1 MKLRLGWLV
10 IGSAFVLAPLAMA
23 SKSGET
29 MFKQKPSSYEKLP
42 PAKKGGTLFLSLS
55 NNPKVMNPIL
65 SSDANSGSVEPFLW
79 ARLFTEDAAT
89 LSPLPYLAESY
100 IISKDRKSYTFKLQ
114 SIAKW
119 EDGTAVTTED
129 VRFTF
134 DTMMNPKVDAAP
146 LRAYWDGVTLEIK
159 DPSTFTFT
167 VKEPKFDTLRSLYLF
182 SVVQKKQFASEQDFN
197 KSRGILQ
204 PVGNGPYKL
213 KIFSRDQ
220 RVEFER
226 VKDWWGNAIPHLKN
240 RYNADRIVLRIVTD
254 PNLEYER
261 FVKGDLDIM
270 EFPSSAVE
278 LYAKKVMDTD
288 KSRYGKSEKDGKDMW
303 SAEFMNKAPRGYSY
317 VGWNLKN
324 PIFASKKTRQAMA
337 RLANYQE
344 MIDKIYYGFQH
355 QATSPFGSL
364 TLNSDPNLRKPGKMF
379 TYDLPK
385 ALELLKAD
393 GWADRNGDSILEKT
407 IDGKKVDFKFTLKYN
422 SNNPSRGKIA
432 QVLKENFKKAGIEM
446 DIRAMEWNAYLTD
459 VDNRQFDALILA
471 WTATPYPNPKQTW
484 HTDAEKNQ
492 GSNFVSYSNPK
503 VDALIGKANLEFNLT
518 QRAKILQEIN
528 RILYD
533 DQPYMFLFE
542 PRSMIAAFHKKVK
555 APVWAMEYDVS
566 APIDI
571 YTFEQ

>member
-1 MKLRLGWLV
+1 MKLKLGLV
-10 IGSAFVLAPLAMA
+10 LVGSALAFAPQAMA
-23 SKSGET
+23 ST
-29 MFKQKPSSYEKLP
+29 VFKNKPSSYEKLP
-42 PAKKGGTLFLSLS
+42 EAKKGGTLFLSLS

-65 SSDANSGSVEPFLW
+65 SSDANSSSVEPFLW

-89 LSPLPYLAESY
+89 LAPLPFLAEGY
-100 IISKDRKSYTFKLQ
+100 TISKDRKSYTFKLQ

-119 EDGTAVTTED
+119 EDGTPVTADD

-146 LRAYWDGVTLEIK
+146 LRAYWEGVTLEIK
-159 DPSTFTFT
+159 DSSTFTFT

-182 SVVQKKQFASEQDFN
+182 QVVQKKQFAAEADYN
-197 KSRGILQ
+197 KARGILQ

-213 KIFSRDQ
+213 KTFSRDQ

-226 VKDWWGNAIPHLKN
+226 VKDWWGNSIPHLKN
-240 RYNADRIVLRIVTD
+240 RFNADRVVLRIVTD

-270 EFPSSAVE
+270 EFPASAVE
-278 LYAKKVMDTD
+278 LYAKKVLETD
-288 KSRYGKSEKDGKDMW
+288 KGRFGKSEKDGKDMW
-303 SAEFMNKAPRGYSY
+303 SSEFINKAPRGYSY

-324 PIFASKKTRQAMA
+324 PIFSSKKTRQALA

-364 TLNSDPNLRKPGKMF
+364 TLNSDPSLRKPGKML
-379 TYDLPK
+379 TYDLGK

-393 GWADRNGDSILEKT
+393 GWADTNGDSILDKM
-407 IDGKKVDFKFTLKYN
+407 IGGKKTDFKFTLKYN

-446 DIRAMEWNAYLTD
+446 EIRAMEWNAYLTD

-503 VDALIGKANLEFNLT
+503 VDALITKANLEFDLKK
-518 QRAKILQEIN
+518 RAGILQEIN

-542 PRSMIAAFHKKVK
+542 PRSMIAAFQKKVK